1 MFRIS
6 QDEFRAIIQQLDM
19 ALRNHEEW
27 FSSLNR
33 QMLCRL
39 PFDQRDLHEHAYREC
54 LFGQWLYRHSHPA
67 LRDHPAFESIE
78 KEHQRMHQLAAR
90 VLLAAQESGSAQPDD
105 YDHFSNSLQRL
116 RLEVQTLK
124 RELETTYYN
133 RDSLTGA
140 NTRVGMLT
148 YLREQL
154 ELVRRGN
161 QQLTISM
168 IDLDHFKTLNDTHGH
183 VVGDR
188 VLAGV
193 ARFLL
198 DNIRPY
204 DRLYRY
210 GGEEFLLSLSHTGA
224 AEALTMIE
232 RLRNGIERHEI
243 VTDGD
248 ERLHVTASF
257 GLVEVTAGSSIE
269 EAVHRADQALYQA
282 KLLGRNQARPWTAE
296 LADSAV

>member
-6 QDEFRAIIQQLDM
+6 QDEYRAIIQQLDM
-19 ALRNHEEW
+19 AIRNHEEW

-39 PFDQRDLHEHAYREC
+39 PFDQRNLHENAYREC
-54 LFGQWLYRHSHPA
+54 LFGQWLYQHSHPA

-90 VLLAAQESGSAQPDD
+90 VLLVAQESGSAQPDD

-154 ELVRRGN
+154 ELVRRGS
-161 QQLTISM
+161 QQLTLAM

-232 RLRNGIERHEI
+232 RLRNDIEQQEI
-243 VTDGD
+243 ITDGN

-257 GLVEVTAGSSIE
+257 GLFEVTAGSSIE

-282 KLLGRNQARPWTAE
+282 KLLGRNQARLWTAE

>member
-19 ALRNHEEW
+19 AIRSHEEW
-27 FSSLNR
+27 FSALNR

-39 PFDQRDLHEHAYREC
+39 PFDQRDLHGNAHREC
-54 LFGQWLYRHSHPA
+54 LFGQWLYQHSHPA
-67 LRDHPAFESIE
+67 LREHPAFGSIE
-78 KEHQRMHQLAAR
+78 KEHQSMHRLAAR
-90 VLLAAQESGSAQPDD
+90 VLLAAREAGSARPED
-105 YDHFSNSLQRL
+105 YDRFSNALQRL

-133 RDSLTGA
+133 RDSLTGTF
-140 NTRVGMLT
+140 TRVGMLT

-154 ELVRRGN
+154 ELVRRGS
-161 QQLTISM
+161 QRLTVAM
-168 IDLDHFKTLNDTHGH
+168 IDLDHFKPINDTHGH
-183 VVGDR
+183 VVGDQI
-188 VLAGV
+188 LASV

-224 AEALTMIE
+224 AEALAMVE
-232 RLRNGIERHEI
+232 RLRSGIERHAI
-243 VTDGD
+243 VTDSND
-248 ERLHVTASF
+248 RLHVTASF
-257 GLVEVTAGSSIE
+257 GLVEVMAGSSIE
-269 EAVHRADQALYQA
+269 EAVHCADQALYQA
-282 KLLGRNQARPWTAE
+282 KLLGRNQARLWTAGHARGAE
-296 LADSAV
+296 

>member
-1 MFRIS
+1 
-6 QDEFRAIIQQLDM
+6 
-19 ALRNHEEW
+19 
-27 FSSLNR
+27 
-33 QMLCRL
+33 
-39 PFDQRDLHEHAYREC
+39 
-54 LFGQWLYRHSHPA
+54 
-67 LRDHPAFESIE
+67 
-78 KEHQRMHQLAAR
+78 
-90 VLLAAQESGSAQPDD
+90 
-105 YDHFSNSLQRL
+105 
-116 RLEVQTLK
+116 
-124 RELETTYYN
+124 
-133 RDSLTGA
+133 
-140 NTRVGMLT
+140 
-148 YLREQL
+148 
-154 ELVRRGN
+154 
-161 QQLTISM
+161 M

-183 VVGDR
+183 VVGER

-232 RLRNGIERHEI
+232 RLRNDIEQQEI
-243 VTDGD
+243 ITDGN

-257 GLVEVTAGSSIE
+257 GLFEVTAGSSIE

-282 KLLGRNQARPWTAE
+282 KLLGRNQARLWTAE

>member
-6 QDEFRAIIQQLDM
+6 QDEFPAIIQQLDM
-19 ALRNHEEW
+19 AIRNHEEW

-39 PFDQRDLHEHAYREC
+39 PFDQRDLHENAYREC
-54 LFGQWLYRHSHPA
+54 LFGQWLYQHSHPA

-90 VLLAAQESGSAQPDD
+90 VLVAAQESGSAQPDD

-154 ELVRRGN
+154 ELVKRGN

-168 IDLDHFKTLNDTHGH
+168 MDLDHFKTLNDAHGH
-183 VVGDR
+183 VVGDQ

-248 ERLHVTASF
+248 ERLQVTASF

-282 KLLGRNQARPWTAE
+282 KLLGRNQARLWTTE
-296 LADSAV
+296 LADGAV